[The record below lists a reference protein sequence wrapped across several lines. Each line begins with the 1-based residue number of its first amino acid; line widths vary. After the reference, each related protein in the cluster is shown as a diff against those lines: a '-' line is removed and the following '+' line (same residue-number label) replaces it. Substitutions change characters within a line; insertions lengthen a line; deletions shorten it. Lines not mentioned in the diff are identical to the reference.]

1 MRGEAWEFDVDMK
14 KTVLSSTSL
23 FFKTENFI
31 KETRYVSGID
41 ELLVKICETILFHK
55 KEIVG
60 EDKFEKDD
68 VNSFRISLA
77 NDEYCL
83 FFKFGYLIG
92 GELDPEDIVFYDFVR
107 NDGDKET
114 ILELLHSDKQIRLSL
129 ARERKLIK
137 AQEFNRLYQVSRS
150 SVNLPR
156 LSKEQKEL
164 VETVDKHVVV
174 QGVAGSGKTNVC
186 VDKII
191 FTACKS
197 FQGKVLYTTFSR
209 GLLMEAQLRVS
220 QYKKDLEDILLSYQ
234 KGNIIFLDKNKKK
247 ALENRLGIFFFSD
260 DDNQIFDKIS
270 RIIDY
275 LNNKV
280 DFLLIE
286 DLYKMKVGGEKIFVG
301 EDYFIN
307 SYCKNITNYQIEK
320 ALNKLSVYSKEV
332 IFKEIFGVILGG
344 VENSQNCEYLT
355 KDAYILSRNGNFSRE
370 NCGFIYQI
378 AMDYNRHL
386 RENNLMDNNL
396 ASRELLKKIDSREWE
411 YSLAII
417 DEVQDYTQVNLN
429 MFKKMC
435 LKMFCVGDASQM
447 INPAYFSFSYLKNL
461 LFGKEAIEIKELK
474 NNFRNTDMI
483 ADIINHLGDVSREQF
498 GTHNFVIEGMSV
510 DSGLETTA
518 VAIRD
523 GGFPQAIASSNLD
536 NFTFVVASEHE
547 KSELKKLIKNQEVLT
562 VRDIKGLERDTVV
575 LFNLLSVNNDKWRAL
590 EKYNVN
596 HKTADENS
604 IYRYYY
610 NLFYVGLSRA
620 KQNIFV
626 VENKDISQFK
636 KFLDS
641 NFKNLSS
648 SEALARMS
656 TIVSSIEFTQEEV
669 YDRIYEFVRLGQYE
683 NARFALTKVLDDNK
697 RIDFGHLID
706 INESM
711 ISKGNYREAGI
722 SLWEF
727 GLIEDARKQFV
738 LSGDD
743 LLIELMDSC
752 VSDSKNNLSIEVLDC
767 FEDIKDDFA
776 RSFIVDTVKKDL
788 EKIKEGLK
796 ETKNN
801 FKERGRRWITK

>member
-1 MRGEAWEFDVDMK
+1 MRGEAWEFDIDMK

-41 ELLVKICETILFHK
+41 ELLIKICEMILLHK
-55 KEIVG
+55 KEIIG
-60 EDKFEKDD
+60 GDKFEKDD
-68 VNSFRISLA
+68 IRGFRISLM
-77 NDEYCL
+77 NNEYCL

-92 GELDPEDIVFYDFVR
+92 GELGAEDIVFYNFVK
-107 NDGDKET
+107 NGDDKET
-114 ILELLHSDKQIRLSL
+114 ILELLHSDKQIRLNIS
-129 ARERKLIK
+129 REKKLIK
-137 AQEFNRLYQVSRS
+137 SQEFNRLYQISRS

-156 LSKEQKEL
+156 LSKEQRNI
-164 VETVDKHVVV
+164 VETVDKHIVV

-186 VDKII
+186 IDKII
-191 FTACKS
+191 FTACKN

-220 QYKKDLEDILLSYQ
+220 QYKKDLEDILSAYQ
-234 KGNIIFLDKNKKK
+234 KGNLIFLDNNKKK
-247 ALENRLGIFFFSD
+247 ALENRLGIFFFSN
-260 DDNQIFDKIS
+260 DDNQIFDKVS

-286 DLYKMKVGGEKIFVG
+286 DLYRMKIGEEKTFVG
-301 EDYFIN
+301 EDYFVN
-307 SYCKNITNYQIEK
+307 SYCKNITNYQVEK
-320 ALNKLSVYSKEV
+320 ALNKLSAYSKEV
-332 IFKEIFGVILGG
+332 IFKEIFGVVLGS
-344 VENSQNCEYLT
+344 VENAQNGEFLT
-355 KDAYILSRNGNFSRE
+355 KDAYILSRNDSFSRE

-378 AMDYNRHL
+378 AMDYNKHL

-396 ASRELLKKIDSREWE
+396 ASRELMKKIDNRDWE

-429 MFKKMC
+429 MFKKMS

-447 INPAYFSFSYLKNL
+447 VNPAYFSFSYLKNL
-461 LFGKEAIEIKELK
+461 LFGKDAIEIKELK
-474 NNFRNTDMI
+474 NNFRNTDRI
-483 ADIINHLGDVSREQF
+483 ANIINHLGEVSREQF
-498 GTHNFVIEGMSV
+498 GTHNFVVEGKSI

-518 VAIRD
+518 VVIRD
-523 GGFPQAIASSNLD
+523 GGFPRVVASSNLD
-536 NFTFVVASEHE
+536 NFTFVVASERE
-547 KSELKKLIKNQEVLT
+547 KSELKKLIRNQEVLT

-575 LFNLLSVNNDKWRAL
+575 LCNLLSSNIDKWRAL
-590 EKYNVN
+590 ERHNVN
-596 HKTADENS
+596 HKSADENS

-626 VENKDISQFK
+626 VESRDISQFN
-636 KFLDS
+636 KFLNS
-641 NFKNLSS
+641 NFENLSS
-648 SEALARMS
+648 GEALARMS
-656 TIVSSIEFTQEEV
+656 AIVSSIEFTQEEV
-669 YDRIYEFVRLGQYE
+669 YDRIYEFIRLGQYE
-683 NARFALTKVLDDNK
+683 NARFALSKVLDDNK
-697 RIDFGHLID
+697 RIGFGHLID

-711 ISKGNYREAGI
+711 ISKGKYREAGI

-743 LLIELMDSC
+743 LLIELMDNC
-752 VSDSKNNLSIEVLDC
+752 VSDSKNNLSINVLDY
-767 FEDIKDDFA
+767 FADIKDDFA

-788 EKIKEGLK
+788 GKIKEGLK

-801 FKERGRRWITK
+801 FKERRR